1 MSTAVTTRWGSDRAR
16 RFEGPDLDPAPAPG
30 RVILVRM
37 TLEPRRLVLLRHA
50 KAEHGADMPD
60 TLRPLALQ
68 GRRQCADLGLRLV
81 TAGLVPERVLV
92 SSAVRTRQTWDL
104 LRGAFA
110 AAPEPDVA
118 VDDRIYDAGPA
129 QLLEVLA
136 EVDPRVRSVL
146 VVGHEPT
153 LSLVAH
159 TLAGTGQ
166 PGHLAQVASGLP
178 TGSAAVLEVSSWDS
192 LTRDGAVLVDV
203 VRAAH

>member
-1 MSTAVTTRWGSDRAR
+1 MSTAATTRWVSDPRPAPERGTGAASAPDRAI
-16 RFEGPDLDPAPAPG
+16 LDG
-30 RVILVRM
+30 M
-37 TLEPRRLVLLRHA
+37 TSEPRRLVLLRHA
-50 KAEHGADMPD
+50 KAEHGAGMPD

-68 GRRQCADLGLRLV
+68 GRRQCTDLGSRLV
-81 TAGLVPERVLV
+81 AAGLVPERVLV
-92 SSAVRTRQTWDL
+92 SSAVRPRPTWDL
-104 LRGAFA
+104 IKGAFA

-129 QLLEVLA
+129 QLFDVLA

-178 TGSAAVLEVSSWDS
+178 TGSAAVLEVPGWSA
-192 LTRDGAVLVDV
+192 LGRDGAVLVDV
-203 VRAAH
+203 VRAHH